1 MTLQLAL
8 KPWKDNVLFT
18 PGPLTTSRTVKQA
31 MLRDLGSRDIEFLEV
46 VGDVR
51 KRLLELAGVKPGEF
65 EAILMQGSGTYGVES
80 VIASAIPP
88 DGKLLVIANGAYGN
102 RIAKMASLLK
112 VDLTHLKYAENQ
124 IPDLDEIDRTLAED
138 SRITHVAAVHCETTS
153 GIVNPI
159 DRIGSL
165 VRKHKRIYIVDAMS
179 SFGAMPI
186 DLKTSS
192 IDYLISSANKCI
204 EGIPGFS
211 YVLARHDLLLAT
223 EGYARCLSLN
233 LLDQWKY
240 METEGQFR
248 FTPPVQALMAFH
260 QALLELEA
268 EGGVTGRA
276 KRYRNNFEVLIQGMR
291 ELGFREYLT
300 PEWQSYIIN
309 TFIYPNDAQFSFD
322 VFYQKLNDRGY
333 SIYSGKVSDARCFRI
348 GSIGRITAND
358 VRDLLAAIRSTL
370 QEMGVAI
377 PVQY

>member
-1 MTLQLAL
+1 MTFQSSL

-31 MLRDLGSRDIEFLEV
+31 MLRDLGSRDFEFLSV
-46 VGDVR
+46 VSDIR
-51 KRLLELAGVKPGEF
+51 NRLLELAGVKPGEF

-80 VIASAIPP
+80 VISSAIPP

-112 VDLTHLKYAENQ
+112 VDQTHLKYAENQ

-138 SRITHVAAVHCETTS
+138 TRITHVAVVHCETTS

-159 DRIGSL
+159 ESIGSL
-165 VRKHKRIYIVDAMS
+165 AHQYKRIYIVDAMS
-179 SFGAMPI
+179 SFGAMPS
-186 DLKTSS
+186 DLKACS

-211 YVLARHDLLLAT
+211 YVLAQRDRLLAT

-276 KRYRNNFEVLIQGMR
+276 RRYRNNYEVLIQGMR

-300 PEWQSYIIN
+300 PEQQSYIIN
-309 TFIYPNDAQFSFD
+309 TFIYPNDVHFSFEA
-322 VFYQKLNDRGY
+322 FYQKLNDRGY
-333 SIYSGKVSDARCFRI
+333 SIYSGKVSDAQCFRI
-348 GSIGRITAND
+348 GSIGRITPND
-358 VRDLLAAIRSTL
+358 VRDLLAALRFTL
-370 QEMGVAI
+370 EEMDVAI